1 MPSLA
6 ALRHAPWSASKV
18 KCALRCPKEF
28 HYKYVER
35 IPERAVEADAR
46 IGKAVHAALEGAL
59 EGVEA
64 PPEDARVESA
74 LASGRKA
81 LLGPDEEARYDVL
94 AGGVRDFTRRV
105 AGLWARRRIRNVFV
119 EHKLA
124 VTADLEPTGFM
135 MPDAFFRGVIDL
147 GFRYDE
153 TLAVIDHKTGMRH
166 ALDVFSDQL
175 DGYALLSVANMGH
188 ARRVWLG
195 LHFVGQSA
203 LDWCPPLGADA
214 IRTDV
219 TPRVIAQIEEAAVA
233 VGGPAVPRPSGWCA
247 RCSYRSI
254 CPSVREAAAAASAA
268 LESAAAALEAAEAR
282 AVDDVG

>member
-18 KCALRCPKEF
+18 SCALRCPQEF

-46 IGKAVHAALEGAL
+46 IGKAVHAALELAL
-59 EGVEA
+59 EGTEA
-64 PPEDARVESA
+64 APEDARVETA

-81 LLGPDEEARYDVL
+81 LLGPEEEARYDVL
-94 AGGVRDFTRRV
+94 SGGVRDFARRV
-105 AGLWARRRIRNVFV
+105 GGLWAKRRVSSVFV

-147 GFRYDE
+147 GIRYDE

-166 ALDVFSDQL
+166 GLDTFSSQL
-175 DGYALLSVANMGH
+175 DGYALLSVANMGS
-188 ARRVWLG
+188 ARRIWLG
-195 LHFVGQSA
+195 LHFVQASA
-203 LDWCPPLGADA
+203 LDWGPPLAA
-214 IRTDV
+214 ETVPKDV
-219 TPRVIAQIEEAAVA
+219 TPRVIAHIEQAAIA
-233 VGGPAVPRPSGWCA
+233 VGGTPAPRTSGWCV

-254 CPSVREAAAAASAA
+254 CPAVREAAGAAVAAAEGSARG
-268 LESAAAALEAAEAR
+268 LIE
-282 AVDDVG
+282 